1 MNGNKQT
8 GLTHLHVYTFVIYR
22 TERGTVACIIITA
35 CRSLRKIYSNS
46 PHAFSVN
53 FNHKSIK
60 MEAHIQALRIN
71 RNPLNLVLGTK
82 RKLGLRIGYMEA
94 ALKGFYLNSIE
105 TGVHPQKLTRLL
117 SEEFHCVDT
126 ESTNGLLQ
134 FLTNEG
140 DRVPYQIMLPYLLSS
155 DNINEFETII
165 HKRFFGVE
173 RFVRQG
179 NNLYRFVK
187 YTEERRDPI
196 IWINDLERGIDAW
209 DMGMLVNLARAAYEI
224 GYITKGQAWEHIEQ
238 AGILCSEI
246 LRSPEEIDKSFLLG
260 RAMQSEKIEDW
271 DRLLSCYL
279 LLNKHR

>member
-1 MNGNKQT
+1 
-8 GLTHLHVYTFVIYR
+8 
-22 TERGTVACIIITA
+22 
-35 CRSLRKIYSNS
+35 
-46 PHAFSVN
+46 
-53 FNHKSIK
+53 

-165 HKRFFGVE
+165 PNRFFGVE
-173 RFVRQG
+173 RFVQQG

-196 IWINDLERGIDAW
+196 IWINDLDKGIIGW
-209 DMGMLVNLARAAYEI
+209 DMGVLVSLARASQTCGHISKE
-224 GYITKGQAWEHIEQ
+224 QAWKYIEQ
-238 AGILCSEI
+238 AAQLCS
-246 LRSPEEIDKSFLLG
+246 LDLHTAEEIDKSFLLG
-260 RAMQSEKIEDW
+260 KAMKSGKIEDW
-271 DRLLSCYL
+271 DRLLSCYSL
-279 LLNKHR
+279 LGRHRK